1 MLAPFY
7 TFWQRRFEY
16 FDVFDLIGSDKRK
29 WPDDR
34 IENCWTKNKFCMKMK
49 FKDLRVIDIIQI
61 VPSKEDCKFK
71 DMWVKIYLFPFPV
84 CLPDLCSI
92 FKIALYLT
100 HISDILLIYLYMA
113 YFVLFCFFIFVIYLL
128 IIFQFMIYGKE
139 GSGYQIRWIFGKNPN
154 GLWPP
159 LIFGK
164 LYCNF
169 LIMDMVESMQGGM
182 RAK

>member
-1 MLAPFY
+1 
-7 TFWQRRFEY
+7 
-16 FDVFDLIGSDKRK
+16 
-29 WPDDR
+29 
-34 IENCWTKNKFCMKMK
+34 MK

-61 VPSKEDCKFK
+61 VPPKEDWKFK
-71 DMWVKIYLFPFPV
+71 DMWVKIYLLVPFPV

-100 HISDILLIYLYMA
+100 HISDILLIRLYIWYILF
-113 YFVLFCFFIFVIYLL
+113 YFFLLTGKKWATLFPSPSQYIIFVIYLL
-128 IIFQFMIYGKE
+128 IIFQFIIYVME
-139 GSGYQIRWIFGKNPN
+139 GSSYQIRWVFGKNPN

-169 LIMDMVESMQGGM
+169 FMTNMVAYVRGGM
-182 RAK
+182 MAR